1 MFSFVAFLE
10 EEPLHPARPSSR
22 ASTAT
27 ARDSSSQC
35 TVTEDPRS
43 PRSLSQ
49 TSSDRRPMGPRSPSP
64 LPPSKSPP
72 LPDLPSMDDELA
84 DQLTSIVQPT
94 PTRSGIPRSKRQ
106 IFQSVNNVD
115 STPKP
120 HVNGT
125 TRPPSFV
132 EPLSIKKKTSVRT
145 APDSSETPVHVRKG
159 GRNSLTRTPGKMVAS
174 SPRRVSPQIRLG
186 KVLSSVSSPH
196 MVSDLDKIISL
207 ARTTKEDVSLFFFL
221 RSKYLLD
228 A

>member
-1 MFSFVAFLE
+1 M
-10 EEPLHPARPSSR
+10 
-22 ASTAT
+22 
-27 ARDSSSQC
+27 
-35 TVTEDPRS
+35 EDPRS

-49 TSSDRRPMGPRSPSP
+49 NPSDRRPMGPRSPSP

-84 DQLTSIVQPT
+84 DQLSSIVQPT
-94 PTRSGIPRSKRQ
+94 PRSGIPRSKRQ
-106 IFQSVNNVD
+106 IFQPVNVD

-145 APDSSETPVHVRKG
+145 APDSSETPVNVRKG

-186 KVLSSVSSPH
+186 KVLGSSVSSPH

-207 ARTTKEDVSLFFFL
+207 ARTTKEDVSPYFFPPGE
-221 RSKYLLD
+221 YLLD